1 MNVRNETP
9 PPLRRLDGRTS
20 RICLTFDDGPDPEWT
35 PRFLDVLEEARVR
48 ATFFVVG
55 HAARRYRTLLRHIA
69 AAGHEIGNHT
79 YAHRHPWTLTPTDAR
94 REVEDGS
101 AAIADV
107 LGQAPRLF
115 RPPHGRLRPTM
126 TEAAGAQGQ
135 RTVLWS
141 LSARDWGAF
150 AQASRIESRLSRAA
164 AGDIV
169 LMHDGRNRRNHPW
182 ETLHA
187 LPALLGRLRKAGLEP
202 KPIPPQ
208 AATGRRQ
215 KHTGPSQPAGSRG
228 GARAAVGSVSS
239 P

>member
-1 MNVRNETP
+1 MIACSETP
-9 PPLRRLDGRTS
+9 PPLRRLASRTS
-20 RICLTFDDGPDPEWT
+20 QIYLTFDDGPDPEWT
-35 PRFLDVLEEARVR
+35 PRFLDVLEAAGAR

-55 HAARRYRTLLRHIA
+55 HAARRYRTLLRHVA
-69 AAGHEIGNHT
+69 AAGHAIGNHT
-79 YAHRHPWTLTPTDAR
+79 YTHRHPWTLTPSDAR

-107 LGQAPRLF
+107 LGEAPRLF

-126 TEAAGAQGQ
+126 AEAARAQGQ

-141 LSARDWGAF
+141 LSAHDWGPLARTP
-150 AQASRIESRLSRAA
+150 RIESRLARAK

-169 LMHDGRNRRNHPW
+169 LMHDGRNHRNRPW

-187 LPALLGRLRKAGLEP
+187 LPGLFERFREAGLDP
-202 KPIPPQ
+202 KPIPSQ

-215 KHTGPSQPAGSRG
+215 WQTGAL
-228 GARAAVGSVSS
+228 VIN
-239 P
+239 

>member
-1 MNVRNETP
+1 MIACSETP
-9 PPLRRLDGRTS
+9 RPLRRLASRTS
-20 RICLTFDDGPDPEWT
+20 HIYLTFDDGPDPEWT
-35 PRFLDVLEEARVR
+35 PRFLDVLEAAGVR

-79 YAHRHPWTLTPTDAR
+79 YAHRHPWTLTPTEAC
-94 REVEDGS
+94 REVENGT

-115 RPPHGRLRPTM
+115 RPPHGRLRPAM
-126 TEAAGAQGQ
+126 TGAASGLGQ

-141 LSARDWGAF
+141 LSARDWGPF
-150 AQASRIESRLSRAA
+150 AQGQRIASRLSRAA

-169 LMHDGRNRRNHPW
+169 LMHDGHNRRNHPW

-187 LPALLGRLRKAGLEP
+187 LPGLLGRLRETGLEP
-202 KPIPPQ
+202 KPIP
-208 AATGRRQ
+208 
-215 KHTGPSQPAGSRG
+215 S
-228 GARAAVGSVSS
+228 RAAAGCRQEQAWSFAAN
-239 P
+239 

>member
-1 MNVRNETP
+1 MTVSSETP
-9 PPLRRLDGRTS
+9 TPVRRLAGRTS
-20 RICLTFDDGPDPEWT
+20 RVYLTFDDGPDPEWT
-35 PRFLDVLEEARVR
+35 PRFLDVLEEAGVR

-55 HAARRYRTLLRHIA
+55 RTARRYRTLLRHVA
-69 AAGHEIGNHT
+69 AAGHAIGNHT
-79 YAHRHPWTLTPTDAR
+79 YAHRHPWAMTPSEAR
-94 REVEDGS
+94 REVANGS

-126 TEAAGAQGQ
+126 TEAATEHGQ

-141 LSARDWGAF
+141 LSACDWGPF
-150 AQASRIESRLSRAA
+150 ARASRIQSRLSRIR

-169 LMHDGRNRRNHPW
+169 LMHDGRNRSNHPW

-187 LPALLGRLRKAGLEP
+187 LPSLLGNLQETGLEASA
-202 KPIPPQ
+202 IP
-208 AATGRRQ
+208 A
-215 KHTGPSQPAGSRG
+215 RG
-228 GARAAVGSVSS
+228 GIGSVRS